1 MMLAIPQSHTSR
13 GEFDFQSF
21 PSSYLEKEANMKMK
35 ILEMDFLTPRYTS
48 GDMAGLAI
56 GMVFGGLLLAGVH
69 LIHLLPAIPL
79 KSVHWSVSNTLL
91 LR

>member
-21 PSSYLEKEANMKMK
+21 PSSYLEKICKNEN
-35 ILEMDFLTPRYTS
+35 ENPRNGFLTPRYTS

-69 LIHLLPAIPL
+69 LIRLFPTIPL